1 MVLSFFAGKERLTS
15 SEIASAL
22 GLSTRMVRVLLKK
35 WVEDGW
41 LIVADQSNRG
51 RAYVLS
57 AIYRQSDDGIGKKH
71 RGKEDWMA
79 GSSPAMTKTKQ
90 KHCNICNSHVS
101 EEIRIIEV
109 KQFLFTTNSS

>member
-1 MVLSFFAGKERLTS
+1 MSGKERLTS

-51 RAYVLS
+51 RAYILS
-57 AIYRQSDDGIGKKH
+57 AIYRKSDDGIGEKQ
-71 RGKEDWMA
+71 RGKF
-79 GSSPAMTKTKQ
+79 Q
-90 KHCNICNSHVS
+90 
-101 EEIRIIEV
+101 RIIRRDHGDA
-109 KQFLFTTNSS
+109 KITR

>member
-1 MVLSFFAGKERLTS
+1 MTPSSTRVVLSLFAGKERLTS

-57 AIYRQSDDGIGKKH
+57 AIYRQSDDGIGEKQ
-71 RGKEDWMA
+71 RGKF
-79 GSSPAMTKTKQ
+79 Q
-90 KHCNICNSHVS
+90 
-101 EEIRIIEV
+101 RIIRRDHGDA
-109 KQFLFTTNSS
+109 KITR